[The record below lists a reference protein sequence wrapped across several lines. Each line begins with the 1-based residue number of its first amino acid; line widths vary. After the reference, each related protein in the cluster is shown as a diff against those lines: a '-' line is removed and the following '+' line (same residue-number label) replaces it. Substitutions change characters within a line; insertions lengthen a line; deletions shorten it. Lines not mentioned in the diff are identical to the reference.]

1 MGKGKRVSDD
11 LAAVIYGMHDDGRN
25 NSEISRILHIPRRSI
40 IRILQRRVGTSHY
53 QKKTTLGR
61 PLIIP
66 LKSQH
71 HLSVAVKRNRF
82 VYASHLASEF
92 HCSPRTMQRYM
103 YKIQLPPLPAF
114 VNVLTDRHMNLR
126 REWCIQNCDTDFSN
140 WLFSDE
146 STFELRSLGQHRG
159 ILVHRRPC
167 EKFSRSCIF
176 RNQVQSCAKLMVWG
190 VIGSRGTIPLVFLH
204 QTVNALNYVKT
215 LTDNLH
221 DAVDALIPLSHRHDF
236 VFQQDNAPPHRA
248 RTTKQWLDT
257 NGITVAQWP
266 PLSPDL
272 NPIELMWAEL
282 KRTVRASPPTSLM
295 ILQSMLKET
304 WEYVVTP
311 TLCARVIDGLHKR
324 IQTVIKQKGLR
335 SQ

>member
-1 MGKGKRVSDD
+1 
-11 LAAVIYGMHDDGRN
+11 
-25 NSEISRILHIPRRSI
+25 
-40 IRILQRRVGTSHY
+40 
-53 QKKTTLGR
+53 
-61 PLIIP
+61 
-66 LKSQH
+66 
-71 HLSVAVKRNRF
+71 
-82 VYASHLASEF
+82 
-92 HCSPRTMQRYM
+92 
-103 YKIQLPPLPAF
+103 
-114 VNVLTDRHMNLR
+114 
-126 REWCIQNCDTDFSN
+126 
-140 WLFSDE
+140 
-146 STFELRSLGQHRG
+146 
-159 ILVHRRPC
+159 
-167 EKFSRSCIF
+167 
-176 RNQVQSCAKLMVWG
+176 MVWG

-236 VFQQDNAPPHRA
+236 VFQQDIAPPHRA

-311 TLCARVIDGLHKR
+311 TLCARVIDGLYKR
-324 IQTVIKQKGLR
+324 IQTVIKQKGLH